1 MGTVPLCA
9 VILFFSS
16 DAMQA
21 QATENAVV
29 PEGTSAPATTQSPA
43 PPAAPQQATP
53 IAPGQAQAPE
63 QAIDKRIFGVL
74 PNYRTASGTAPYM
87 PITVKQKFWIAARD
101 SFDKPVY
108 ITAGAFAGLYQLEN
122 QNPSWGQGMEGYAKR
137 YGAALADQAIG
148 NIMTEGAIPSLIH
161 QDPRY
166 FRMGPGKS
174 AWHRTLYALNGVNR
188 AKFDSGKWGFNYSE
202 WLGNGSAVA
211 ISNLYYPSDTRNV
224 HDNVDKLLV
233 AVATDS
239 FSNVLKEFWPD
250 IKQKYFHKKKSA
262 Q

>member
-87 PITVKQKFWIAARD
+87 PITVKQKF
-101 SFDKPVY
+101 
-108 ITAGAFAGLYQLEN
+108 
-122 QNPSWGQGMEGYAKR
+122 
-137 YGAALADQAIG
+137 
-148 NIMTEGAIPSLIH
+148 
-161 QDPRY
+161 
-166 FRMGPGKS
+166 
-174 AWHRTLYALNGVNR
+174 
-188 AKFDSGKWGFNYSE
+188 
-202 WLGNGSAVA
+202 
-211 ISNLYYPSDTRNV
+211 
-224 HDNVDKLLV
+224 
-233 AVATDS
+233 
-239 FSNVLKEFWPD
+239 
-250 IKQKYFHKKKSA
+250 
-262 Q
+262 